1 MTQERIRII
10 PADDH
15 PAVLAGIRQFIER
28 DPLLQVVAEAADGV
42 AALDLMHRYRPNVVV
57 LDLQMPGLFRRE
69 SHMENNGSVGNR
81 HMLLMILCCLIPVA
95 ALGAIFVLK
104 IPVPQVLTYGLILLC
119 PLSHVL
125 MMGMMGRHQHD
136 QASDATFGPG
146 TETDAV
152 QTTGK
157 GGAACH

>member
-1 MTQERIRII
+1 
-10 PADDH
+10 
-15 PAVLAGIRQFIER
+15 
-28 DPLLQVVAEAADGV
+28 
-42 AALDLMHRYRPNVVV
+42 
-57 LDLQMPGLFRRE
+57 
-69 SHMENNGSVGNR
+69 MEHNTAHGNR
-81 HMLLMILCCLIPVA
+81 HMLLMVLCCLIPVA

-125 MMGMMGRHQHD
+125 MMGMMGRQQHD
-136 QASDATFGPG
+136 QASDATNRPG
-146 TETDAV
+146 AETSAV

>member
-1 MTQERIRII
+1 MKHNTS
-10 PADDH
+10 
-15 PAVLAGIRQFIER
+15 
-28 DPLLQVVAEAADGV
+28 
-42 AALDLMHRYRPNVVV
+42 
-57 LDLQMPGLFRRE
+57 
-69 SHMENNGSVGNR
+69 SHISR

-125 MMGMMGRHQHD
+125 MMGLMGRRQHGRT
-136 QASDATFGPG
+136 SDATVRPG
-146 TETDAV
+146 AETDAV
-152 QTTGK
+152 QTTDK

>member
-1 MTQERIRII
+1 
-10 PADDH
+10 
-15 PAVLAGIRQFIER
+15 
-28 DPLLQVVAEAADGV
+28 
-42 AALDLMHRYRPNVVV
+42 
-57 LDLQMPGLFRRE
+57 
-69 SHMENNGSVGNR
+69 MEHSTSLGNR

-104 IPVPQVLTYGLILLC
+104 IPAPQILTYGLILLC

-125 MMGMMGRHQHD
+125 MMGLMGRQHHD
-136 QASDATFGPG
+136 QAADAANRPG
-146 TETDAV
+146 TETGAV